1 MWLQIWTKDY
11 LGEIKKE
18 RINMNNIYLKLVGL
32 FIVITFLHRF
42 APTPLK
48 YPKTEKSKNIIDIYH
63 GDSIEDEYRWLED
76 DNSMQTKAWVQKQ
89 NAFTDRYMRKI
100 SFRKKIKDRL
110 TELWD
115 YPTLSM
121 PFIKNNNVYF
131 YKNDGLQNQSVL
143 YVKKNIYDS
152 DSIAS
157 VVIDPNTFSNDGTE
171 SLGGIYFSNDNKYL
185 GYSVQK
191 SGSDWREFY
200 IQDLSTGSNLKDHI
214 KWVKFSG
221 MSWSGDGFFYTTF
234 PKPNEGEELSKV
246 NENSKV
252 YYHKIGSKQIED
264 KLIFY
269 DPANPK
275 ISPYASTT
283 SDGRFL
289 IIYRSKGTYGQ
300 SLMVKDL
307 DKPDSDL
314 INLIDDYTSETN
326 IIDHINGKLIAITDR
341 NAPKRTVV
349 LIDPNNPKE
358 SNWVTLIPENK
369 DVLTSVNLLNGNL
382 IAHYMVDVISQW
394 RMFDIEG
401 NKIKDISLPGPGIS
415 SGFGGDNEQ
424 NFTWYRFESL
434 VHPPT
439 IYIYDLN
446 SHSSKIYYDSKANF
460 NKDKYILKQD
470 FYISKD
476 GTKIP
481 IFIAHDRDLVLDNL
495 RPTLLYG
502 YGGFNISIKPYFN
515 KTIPIILENKGVYAS
530 ANIRGGGE
538 YGQEWHEAGMLNN
551 KQNVFDDF
559 ISAAEYLIKQGY
571 TSTETLAIRGGSNG
585 GTLVGAVINQK
596 PNICRVAFPEVGVMD
611 MLRYEKFTIGW
622 AWAVEYGS
630 VENKDYFMN
639 LLSYSPLHNIKKM
652 NYPSV
657 LVYTADHDDRVV
669 PAHSFKYVAKLQ
681 QNQISNDPILIRVG
695 TSTGHGAGKPTKK
708 VIEEYAEKWAFMFH
722 EMGIDI

>member
-1 MWLQIWTKDY
+1 
-11 LGEIKKE
+11 
-18 RINMNNIYLKLVGL
+18 MNNIYLKLAGL
-32 FIVITFLHRF
+32 FIIITLLHRF

-48 YPKTEKSKNIIDIYH
+48 YPKTEKSTNIIDIYH

-76 DNSMQTKAWVQKQ
+76 DNSKQTKAWVQKQ
-89 NAFTDRYMRKI
+89 NSFTDRYMRKI
-100 SFRKKIKDRL
+100 PFRKKIKDRL

-121 PFIKNNNVYF
+121 PFIKNNHIYF
-131 YKNDGLQNQSVL
+131 YKNNGLQNQSVL
-143 YVKKNIYDS
+143 YVKKNIYDP

-157 VVIDPNTFSNDGTE
+157 VVIDPNAFSSDGTE

-200 IQDLSTGSNLKDHI
+200 IQDLNTGLNLNDHI

-221 MSWSGDGFFYTTF
+221 MSWSGNGFFYSSF
-234 PKPNEGEELSKV
+234 PKPKEGEELSKI
-246 NENSKV
+246 NESSKI
-252 YYHKIGSKQIED
+252 YYHKIGSKQSED

-269 DPANPK
+269 DPDNPK

-283 SDGRFL
+283 NDGRFL

-300 SLMVKDL
+300 SLMIKDL

-314 INLIDDYTSETN
+314 ITIIDDYTSETS
-326 IIDHINGKLIAITDR
+326 IVDHINGKLIAITDR
-341 NAPKRTVV
+341 NAPKKTVV
-349 LIDPNNPKE
+349 LIDPDNPKE
-358 SNWVTLIPENK
+358 SNWVTLISENN

-382 IAHYMVDVISQW
+382 IAHYMVDVISKW
-394 RMFDIEG
+394 RVFDMEG
-401 NKIKDISLPGPGIS
+401 NIIKEIPLPGPGIS
-415 SGFGGDNEQ
+415 SGFGGDNNQ
-424 NFTWYRFESL
+424 LFTWYRFESL

-446 SHSSKIYYDSKANF
+446 NHSSKIYYDSKANF
-460 NKDKYILKQD
+460 EKDKYILKQD

-481 IFIAHDRDLVLDNL
+481 IFIAHDKDLVLDNL

-502 YGGFNISIKPYFN
+502 YGGFNISIKPYYN
-515 KTIPIILENKGVYAS
+515 KTIPIILENGGVYAS

-559 ISAAEYLIKQGY
+559 ISAAQYLIKEGY

-622 AWAVEYGS
+622 AWAVEYGT
-630 VENKDYFMN
+630 VENESYFKN
-639 LLSYSPLHNIKKM
+639 LLSYSPLHNIIER

-669 PAHSFKYVAKLQ
+669 PAHSFKYAAKLQ
-681 QNQISNDPILIRVG
+681 QNQLSKDPILIRIG
-695 TSTGHGAGKPTKK
+695 SSTGHGAGKPTKK
-708 VIEEYAEKWAFMFH
+708 VIEEYAEKWAFMFY
-722 EMGIDI
+722 EMGIKL

>member
-1 MWLQIWTKDY
+1 
-11 LGEIKKE
+11 
-18 RINMNNIYLKLVGL
+18 MNNIYIKLAGL
-32 FIVITFLHRF
+32 FIIITLLHRF

-76 DNSMQTKAWVQKQ
+76 DNSKQTKAWVQKQ
-89 NAFTDRYMRKI
+89 NSFTDRYMRKI
-100 SFRKKIKDRL
+100 PFRKKIKDRL

-121 PFIKNNNVYF
+121 PFIKNNHIYF

-157 VVIDPNTFSNDGTE
+157 VVINPNTFSNDGTE
-171 SLGGIYFSNDNKYL
+171 SLGGIYFSNDNEYL

-200 IQDLSTGSNLKDHI
+200 IRDLSTGLNLNDHI

-221 MSWSGDGFFYTTF
+221 MSWSGNGFFYSSF
-234 PKPNEGEELSKV
+234 PKPKQGEELSKI
-246 NENSKV
+246 NENSKI
-252 YYHKIGSKQIED
+252 YYHKIGSKQSED

-269 DPANPK
+269 DPDNPK

-283 SDGRFL
+283 NDGRFL

-307 DKPDSDL
+307 NKPDSDL
-314 INLIDDYTSETN
+314 INIIDDYTSETS
-326 IIDHINGKLIAITDR
+326 IVDHINGKLIAITDR
-341 NAPKRTVV
+341 NAPKKTVV
-349 LIDPNNPKE
+349 LIDPDNPKE
-358 SNWVTLIPENK
+358 SNWVTLISENN

-382 IAHYMVDVISQW
+382 IAHYMVDVISKW
-394 RMFDIEG
+394 RVFDIEG
-401 NKIKDISLPGPGIS
+401 NIIKEIPLPGPGIS
-415 SGFGGDNEQ
+415 SGFGGDNNQ
-424 NFTWYRFESL
+424 LFTWYRFESL

-446 SHSSKIYYDSKANF
+446 NHSSKIYYDSKANF
-460 NKDKYILKQD
+460 EKDKYKLKQD

-481 IFIAHDRDLVLDNL
+481 IFIAHDKDLVLDNL

-502 YGGFNISIKPYFN
+502 YGGFNISIKPYYN
-515 KTIPIILENKGVYAS
+515 KTIPIILENGGVYAS

-559 ISAAEYLIKQGY
+559 ISAAQYLIKEGY

-622 AWAVEYGS
+622 AWAVEYGT
-630 VENKDYFMN
+630 VENESYFKN
-639 LLSYSPLHNIKKM
+639 LLSYSPLHNITER

-669 PAHSFKYVAKLQ
+669 PAHSFKYAAKLQ
-681 QNQISNDPILIRVG
+681 QNQISKDPILIRIG
-695 TSTGHGAGKPTKK
+695 SSTGHGAGRPTKK
-708 VIEEYAEKWAFMFH
+708 VIEEYAEKWAFMFY
-722 EMGIDI
+722 EMGIKL

>member
-32 FIVITFLHRF
+32 FIAITFLHRF

-358 SNWVTLIPENK
+358 SNWVTLIPENN

>member
-32 FIVITFLHRF
+32 FIAITLLHRF

-358 SNWVTLIPENK
+358 SNWVTLIPENN

>member
-32 FIVITFLHRF
+32 FIVITLLHRF

-314 INLIDDYTSETN
+314 INLVDDYTSETN

-358 SNWVTLIPENK
+358 SNWVTLIPENN